1 MGVKTTELEITID
14 PKGNVSIKVKGIKGK
29 GCIDVSKFLEEAL
42 GDVEERKYTSE
53 NYEKEESRVRTKVS
67 Y

>member
-14 PKGNVSIKVKGIKGK
+14 SKGDVSIKVKGVKGK
-29 GCIDVSKFLEEAL
+29 GCIDASKFLEEAL
-42 GDVEERKYTSE
+42 GDVKEREYTSE
-53 NYEKEESRVRTKVS
+53 YYEPEEARTKTRVS